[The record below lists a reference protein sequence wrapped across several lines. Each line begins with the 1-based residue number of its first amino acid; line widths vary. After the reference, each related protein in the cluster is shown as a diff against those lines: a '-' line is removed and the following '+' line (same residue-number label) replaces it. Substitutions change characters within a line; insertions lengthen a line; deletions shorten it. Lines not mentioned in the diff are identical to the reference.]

1 MSRTAQYMQGR
12 REALK
17 WAITFLHAKAEGM
30 NDYSAKAALNV
41 AATDIGDYTRNGNLP
56 HVKRLFRAPSHL
68 EQAPKESVS
77 NWRDFANRHGQF
89 PDSDLWPY
97 YYRDS
102 KPTWRDRLLFWWTKR
117 V

>member
-41 AATDIGDYTRNGNLP
+41 AATDIGNWTRDGSLP
-56 HVKRLFRAPSHL
+56 HIKKLLHAPSHL
-68 EQAPKESVS
+68 DQVAKAFNVGEYRADYSPVRPEELEDGADLRELYDNSRPV
-77 NWRDFANRHGQF
+77 D
-89 PDSDLWPY
+89 PDHPQS
-97 YYRDS
+97 
-102 KPTWRDRLLFWWTKR
+102 
-117 V
+117 